1 MTTHSYEGP
10 ILPKVA
16 AEIVDNTRA
25 PTNRKVDLVA
35 LANDLNRVCHWYS
48 QYRMMDVQS
57 HAETGKLL
65 KAVSAHSRTLT
76 KILFS
81 PKYSRTISF
90 MLAQAADRIDPGGQ
104 GLEPL
109 GLGPHV
115 VFPDDS
121 VEFSHSE
128 VFLLVSQGLPHLA
141 DWADEAV
148 HLSKNTRL
156 PQSPLEALVAV
167 QLPRVYETHFAL
179 PFGAGTSGDSRPDGP
194 GIRFVLGFMDAASIK
209 QKNGEPYSAE
219 TIRTYWSKSRAGKGR
234 REPDKIRKK
243 K

>member
-1 MTTHSYEGP
+1 MTIHSYEGP

-16 AEIVDNTRA
+16 AEIVNNTSA
-25 PTNRKVDLVA
+25 PINRKVDHVA
-35 LANDLNRVCHWYS
+35 LAHDLNRVVHWYS
-48 QYRMMDVQS
+48 EYRMMDAQS

-65 KAVSAHSRTLT
+65 KAIAAHSRTLS

-81 PKYSRTISF
+81 PKYSRTTSF

-109 GLGPHV
+109 GLRPQV

-128 VFLLVSQGLPHLA
+128 VFFLIKQGLPHLA
-141 DWADEAV
+141 DWADEAI
-148 HLSKNTRL
+148 RL
-156 PQSPLEALVAV
+156 TKDARFPQSPLEALVAV
-167 QLPRVYETHFAL
+167 QLPRVYATHFGL

-194 GIRFVLGFMDAASIK
+194 GIRFVLGFMNAASIK
-209 QKNGEPYSAE
+209 QKNGKPYSAE

-234 REPDKIRKK
+234 REPDKIREKK
-243 K
+243 